1 MTRLGVL
8 SNARSTRNR
17 RRIEPMRRL
26 LADHPDIPHVELDA
40 IEHLPAA
47 LSGLA
52 RAGTEVIVV
61 NGGDGTAISILSE
74 LRNRSPFAREP
85 GVAVLAGGNTN
96 MIAADVG
103 ITGRPTRAMGRLI
116 DAARA
121 DAAMESVSRH
131 LIRVERDGNEPPLY
145 GMFFATAGIYRGIK
159 LAHRAVHPLGV
170 RHRAADTLGL
180 LLSAWRLLV
189 AGSEDRLLAPQRIGI
204 GFDGATP
211 VEADYAILLVTTMNR
226 LMLGARPYWGEGP
239 AALHFSAVRYPAHR
253 PFLSFAPMLF
263 GRPSARMRAHG
274 YESRNAD
281 SVALAFTAPFALD
294 GEEFEPLPGVPVR
307 LSDGG
312 MQRFLRV

>member
-1 MTRLGVL
+1 MRLGVI

-26 LADHPDIPHVELDA
+26 LEEHRDIPHVELDA

-47 LSGLA
+47 LSRLA

-85 GVAVLAGGNTN
+85 GVAMLAGGNTN

-103 ITGRPTRAMGRLI
+103 TTGAPVRAMVRLI
-116 DAARA
+116 AAARA
-121 DAAMESVSRH
+121 EAPMKSVSRH
-131 LIRVERDGNEPPLY
+131 LIRVERDGNEPPHY
-145 GMFFATAGIYRGIK
+145 GMFFATAGVYRGIK
-159 LAHRAVHPLGV
+159 LAHRAVHPFGV
-170 RHRAADTLGL
+170 RHRIADTLGL
-180 LLSAWRLLV
+180 LLSACHLLF
-189 AGSEDRLLAPQRIGI
+189 ARSANGLLAPQRIGV

-211 VEADYAILLVTTMNR
+211 VEADYSVFLVTTMNR

-239 AALHFSAVRYPAHR
+239 AALHVSAVRYPANR
-253 PFLSFAPMLF
+253 PLLSFVPMLV
-263 GRPSARMRAHG
+263 GRPSTRMRAHG

-281 SVALAFTAPFALD
+281 SVALAFAAPFALD

-312 MQRFLRV
+312 VQRFLRV